1 MCYSLR
7 SSLISY
13 FIGILSGLFAICTNQ
28 IALGVLILFF
38 SQIQLSE
45 AIIWR
50 GIDTGNVNLNKIG
63 TAFGK
68 YTLPTHLFALGIG
81 ILLDK
86 MRNKKKINRS
96 DYIPMYLGVLFY
108 IYVYIVYYRNKEYKT
123 TTYPNEVGQLKW
135 PYPTGWYVY
144 GFIIS
149 FLTVLVY
156 HKKIPYGVFSYCIF
170 TLSLIWSIYYFGKYN
185 VVPSIWC
192 FIVTVISPIIV
203 LLNFY
208 LFPREY
214 KLYKDF

>member
-28 IALGVLILFF
+28 IALGVSILFF

-50 GIDTGNVNLNKIG
+50 GIDTDNVNLNKIG

-68 YTLPTHLFALGIG
+68 YMLPTHLFALGIG

-108 IYVYIVYYRNKEYKT
+108 IYVYIVYYRNNEYKT
-123 TTYPNEVGQLKW
+123 TTYPNEIEQLKW
-135 PYPTGWYVY
+135 PYPTDWYIY

-149 FLTVLVY
+149 FIIILIY
-156 HKKIPYGVFSYCIF
+156 NKKIPYLIFSVFIY
-170 TLSLIWSIYYFGKYN
+170 TLSLIWSIYYFRKYN

-192 FIVTVISPIIV
+192 FIAAVISPIIV

-208 LFPREY
+208 IFPREY

>member
-13 FIGILSGLFAICTNQ
+13 FLGLIASLFALCTNQ

-50 GIDTGNVNLNKIG
+50 SIDTDNVNLNKIG

-81 ILLDK
+81 ILLEK
-86 MRNKKKINRS
+86 MRNKKKIKNS
-96 DYIPMYLGVLFY
+96 DYMPLYLGVLFY
-108 IYVYIVYYRNKEYKT
+108 IYIYNVYYRNKEYKT
-123 TTYPNEVGQLKW
+123 TTYPNEIGHLKL
-135 PYPTGWYVY
+135 PYPTDWYIY

-149 FLTVLVY
+149 FLIILIY
-156 HKKIPYGVFSYCIF
+156 HKKIPYGVFSYVIF

-185 VVPSIWC
+185 VVPSIWF
-192 FIVTVISPIIV
+192 FILAIISPILVFI
-203 LLNFY
+203 NFY